1 MIIIII
7 IIVIV
12 EIVTYGENLVNLKLT
27 LPFSPYAISAP
38 FFYATNFILILF
50 FYKIPS
56 SNYFAVSIVK
66 FIYPMLDITL
76 FSYYVYLVIMIIIIL
91 KLCLPVVCT
100 GPYTKKIHI
109 HTHIFA
115 SGES

>member
-1 MIIIII
+1 MQFPRRSFMLI
-7 IIVIV
+7 
-12 EIVTYGENLVNLKLT
+12 
-27 LPFSPYAISAP
+27 
-38 FFYATNFILILF
+38 FILV

-56 SNYFAVSIVK
+56 SNYFAVSNIVK

-100 GPYTKKIHI
+100 GPYTKKY
-109 HTHIFA
+109 TYTRIFLQA
-115 SGES
+115 VSLNLVTSHYFLID

>member
-50 FYKIPS
+50 FLQDP
-56 SNYFAVSIVK
+56 F
-66 FIYPMLDITL
+66 LQL
-76 FSYYVYLVIMIIIIL
+76 FCRFHCQVYLS
-91 KLCLPVVCT
+91 
-100 GPYTKKIHI
+100 H
-109 HTHIFA
+109 A
-115 SGES
+115 

>member
-38 FFYATNFILILF
+38 FFYANFYSCFLQDPFLQLF
-50 FYKIPS
+50 CRFQHCQ
-56 SNYFAVSIVK
+56 
-66 FIYPMLDITL
+66 
-76 FSYYVYLVIMIIIIL
+76 VYLS
-91 KLCLPVVCT
+91 
-100 GPYTKKIHI
+100 H
-109 HTHIFA
+109 A
-115 SGES
+115 